1 MEQCIINSKYKI
13 TGKLGSGKF
22 GNIYKAT
29 NIKTNMPVAIK
40 MEDVSATI
48 QLLRHETTILN
59 YLYNEG
65 TRNIPAVFWY
75 GVYGE
80 NLCTAMTLFDH
91 SLLDYMKA
99 PMIAETIYS
108 VIGQCVLTLESIHKN
123 FVIHRDIKPENIMV
137 KDGRARIIDFGLSMF
152 YVNEKREHLVN
163 EPRTELT
170 GTPKWASVFLHQGN
184 SVSRRDDLVSLAY
197 VFLFLLNKGSLAW
210 NNVSID
216 EVPPADQNVFINNS
230 SKKYVYKNG
239 KKYEVPERTETC
251 GASPHGEI
259 AIAHPK
265 NIVRRLHKENLDSN
279 QSIRDPILKKFI
291 SHCYGLSYNEEPDY
305 DLLIDILK
313 NNIKK

>member
-99 PMIAETIYS
+99 PMITEAIYS

-137 KDGRARIIDFGLSMF
+137 KDGRARIIDFGLSTF

-163 EPRTELT
+163 EPRMELT

-216 EVPPADQNVFINNS
+216 ES
-230 SKKYVYKNG
+230 SAV
-239 KKYEVPERTETC
+239 
-251 GASPHGEI
+251 SEI

-265 NIVRRLHKENLDSN
+265 NIVRRLQKENLDSN